1 MTSPTSKIEQGTKY
15 IINLTSNHQVLE
27 WSLIHVL
34 WLVGKAWVEQVA
46 LTESSEWSNGKNTN
60 IISLK
65 CYFVIISFLSIFY
78 HMQVC
83 VTVQFSIKRLF
94 LSKSL
99 THHIFS
105 SESVALFY
113 LTLKLIIFIIIM
125 LAVYLHLLRGKW
137 PTQKVTSF

>member
-105 SESVALFY
+105 SESVTLFY

-125 LAVYLHLLRGKW
+125 LTVYLHLLRGKW
-137 PTQKVTSF
+137 RTQKVTSF

>member
-46 LTESSEWSNGKNTN
+46 LTELCEWSNGKNTN

-137 PTQKVTSF
+137 RTQKVTSF